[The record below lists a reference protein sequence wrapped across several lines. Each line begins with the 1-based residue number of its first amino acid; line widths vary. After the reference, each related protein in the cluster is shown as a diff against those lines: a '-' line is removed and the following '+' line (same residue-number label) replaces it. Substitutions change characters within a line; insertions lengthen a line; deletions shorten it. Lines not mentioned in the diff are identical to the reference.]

1 MLNFI
6 LLSAVEEVFVTTNP
20 GALIDVLNKITLVGN
35 PDCPELSML
44 GLKNALEVAAPNSV
58 AFLFSDA
65 SAKDYALYDK
75 IVPIILEKQIQ
86 VYFLLTGDC
95 NQPNSRGALVYGEI
109 ALVSGG
115 QVFDMKNTE
124 IKDVL
129 VALSFMFDMQFEA
142 LMSFDFESAGRNI
155 ARVNVDI
162 SFETLLISAA
172 GKNAKLAVLNAKN
185 ETVPISTL
193 VSLSNVKIVT
203 LEVTESEYLIDSSA
217 ESGYSIR
224 VGGISEMSFD
234 FGFSVRPVE
243 FVSDTQKVPIAGSQ
257 NILTVFVTN
266 SENLKSLQSVN
277 LINTLDITKSIG
289 IPLAELRSDVFATN
303 WFDVPEEMFK
313 IRLFGE
319 DKEDNIIDRIISTG
333 IEVNKNESTTTRP
346 RLDCTLT
353 SSGVEPHLTDC
364 AKYFVCVRGIKTEK
378 TCPEGKIF
386 DIYRLECGDSESSV
400 CAH

>member
-1 MLNFI
+1 M
-6 LLSAVEEVFVTTNP
+6 TTNP
-20 GALIDVLNKITLVGN
+20 SALINELNKITLN
-35 PDCPELSML
+35 STNNHDCPELAMR

-65 SAKDYALYDK
+65 SAKDYVLYDD

-95 NQPNSRGALVYGEI
+95 NQPNSREALVYGQI
-109 ALVSGG
+109 AHVSGG
-115 QVFDMKNTE
+115 QVFNMKNTD

-142 LMSFDFESAGRNI
+142 LMSFDFESAGRNF
-155 ARVNVDI
+155 ARVNVDM

-172 GKNAKLAVLNAKN
+172 GKNAKLAVLNSKN
-185 ETVPISTL
+185 ETVTVSTL
-193 VSLSNVKIVT
+193 VSLSNIKIVT
-203 LEVTESEYLIDSSA
+203 LDVTESEYLIDSSA

-234 FGFSVRPVE
+234 FGFSVRPAE
-243 FVSDTQKVPIAGSQ
+243 FLHETQKVPVAGSQ

-277 LINTLDITKSIG
+277 LINTLDITKSVG
-289 IPLAELRSDVFATN
+289 MQLKEFRSDVFATN

-313 IRLFGE
+313 IRVFGQ
-319 DKEDNIIDRIISTG
+319 DREDNIIDRIISTS
-333 IEVNKNESTTTRP
+333 IEVNKNESTTSRP

-353 SSGVEPHLTDC
+353 SSAVEAHPTDC
-364 AKYFVCVRGIKTEK
+364 TKYFECVRGIMYER
-378 TCPEGKIF
+378 TCPEDKLF
-386 DIYRLECGDSESSV
+386 DIYNLRCGDIGTSV
-400 CAH
+400 CVN